1 VPTHRVLFH
10 EITADAV
17 REAMAHPG
25 DIDTKK
31 VDAQQA
37 RRILDRLVGY
47 KASPILW
54 KTIKTGLSAGRVQT
68 VALRLIVERE
78 DEIRKFVPQEYW
90 SIAARLRHAGQDFE
104 AGLHKVDGH
113 KPALHSAAEAE
124 AVVDAVREVPFVV
137 TSVEKK
143 KRSKRPGAPFTT
155 STLQQEAAKKL
166 GFSTRRTMRAAQD
179 LYEGIEVPGEGPVG
193 LITYMRTDS
202 VRVSDA
208 ALAQV
213 RDFIGK
219 TWGGRYLPEKPNA
232 YSSKAAR
239 TQEAHEAVRPTDVR
253 RRPEQVQRFLE
264 PDQFRLY
271 QLIWQRFVAS
281 QMTPAVYDLTI
292 VDFEIRGGPAAD
304 APSPR
309 HPVAPPRTFLFR
321 ATGSVPVFDGYHA
334 VYLEGREKEEG
345 KSVDDL
351 PPIPPLAQGDQA
363 EVLGI
368 DPAQHFT
375 QPPPRFSEAA
385 LVKALEEQ
393 GIGRPSTY
401 ASIVSTLVQREYVK
415 LESRRFEP
423 TPLGETVCRM
433 MVRNFPGIFNVE
445 FTSEMED
452 ELDRVEEGELGWQQV
467 LTNFYQPFTEALGA
481 VDLDRLVLEAHGL
494 ENLSLEACPECGSKL
509 AVRSGR
515 FGPFIACTR
524 YPECRYTKPLKKD
537 RPPDRPSDEKCHLCG
552 SPMVIKTGRFGEFL
566 ACTTYPKCKGTR
578 SLPIGVK
585 CPKCDGGELTE
596 RRTKKGK
603 SFWGCMRYPEC
614 DFSTWNRPVPE
625 TCPACTWV
633 GMEKKVTKAHGETL
647 TCMKCG
653 HKVESE
659 AEESAEA

>member
-1 VPTHRVLFH
+1 MRPRPSSARSPTASGG
-10 EITADAV
+10 ADA
-17 REAMAHPG
+17 
-25 DIDTKK
+25 
-31 VDAQQA
+31 
-37 RRILDRLVGY
+37 
-47 KASPILW
+47 
-54 KTIKTGLSAGRVQT
+54 
-68 VALRLIVERE
+68 
-78 DEIRKFVPQEYW
+78 
-90 SIAARLRHAGQDFE
+90 
-104 AGLHKVDGH
+104 
-113 KPALHSAAEAE
+113 
-124 AVVDAVREVPFVV
+124 
-137 TSVEKK
+137 
-143 KRSKRPGAPFTT
+143 
-155 STLQQEAAKKL
+155 
-166 GFSTRRTMRAAQD
+166 
-179 LYEGIEVPGEGPVG
+179 
-193 LITYMRTDS
+193 
-202 VRVSDA
+202 
-208 ALAQV
+208 
-213 RDFIGK
+213 
-219 TWGGRYLPEKPNA
+219 
-232 YSSKAAR
+232 
-239 TQEAHEAVRPTDVR
+239 
-253 RRPEQVQRFLE
+253 
-264 PDQFRLY
+264 
-271 QLIWQRFVAS
+271 
-281 QMTPAVYDLTI
+281 
-292 VDFEIRGGPAAD
+292 
-304 APSPR
+304 
-309 HPVAPPRTFLFR
+309 RTFLFR

-351 PPIPPLAQGDQA
+351 PPIPPLAQGDRA

-368 DPAQHFT
+368 DPSQHFT

-423 TPLGETVCRM
+423 SRLRATVCRM
-433 MVRNFPGIFNVE
+433 MVGYFPCIFNEAV
-445 FTSEMED
+445 TSEMDD
-452 ELDRVEEGELGWQQV
+452 ELYRIEEGELGWQQV
-467 LTNFYQPFTEALGA
+467 LINFYQPFTEALGA

-537 RPPDRPSDEKCHLCG
+537 RPPDRPSDERCHLCG
-552 SPMVIKTGRFGEFL
+552 SAMVIKTGRFGEFL

-585 CPKCDGGELTE
+585 CPKCDTGELTE

-647 TCMKCG
+647 TCMKCA